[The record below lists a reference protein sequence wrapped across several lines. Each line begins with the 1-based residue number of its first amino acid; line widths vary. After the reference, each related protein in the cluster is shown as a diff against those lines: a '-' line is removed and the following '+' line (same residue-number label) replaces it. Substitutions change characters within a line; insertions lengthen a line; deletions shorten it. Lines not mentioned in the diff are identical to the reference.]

1 MKMQLVPNNKL
12 FELVYVEKVPGAY
25 LLVRAL
31 FWTLKS
37 LRA

>member
-12 FELVYVEKVPGAY
+12 FEFVYVEQVPGAH

-31 FWTLKS
+31 FQTLKP
-37 LRA
+37 LLA